1 MNNWKDKRIKAINKI
16 VKNNKYAHE
25 YYVDEYSNILNS
37 KAKNKKQYKKESVT
51 SWQVLIFIAT

>member
-37 KAKNKKQYKKESVT
+37 KANNKKQYKQQKASK
-51 SWQVLIFIAT
+51 